1 MYVIVNY
8 LKTCQHYFKT
18 HKTKI
23 FMNDV
28 SLKYFET
35 QLKAITKRLLW
46 HDSLIYGCGVEPQIK
61 LRQCGPKHPKF

>member
-1 MYVIVNY
+1 MQLRWSIHKKDLYVIVNY

-35 QLKAITKRLLW
+35 
-46 HDSLIYGCGVEPQIK
+46 
-61 LRQCGPKHPKF
+61 